1 MPKINIPQRQLTLEV
16 KAGSNLM
23 NSLLEAGLPVASSC
37 HGDGVCSMCRVKIEG
52 DVTPPEQYEV
62 DALKRNKCSE
72 GERLSCQISVD
83 ADITVATKYW

>member
-37 HGDGVCSMCRVKIEG
+37 HGDGVCSMCRVKVEGEVAAPANYEIE
-52 DVTPPEQYEV
+52 
-62 DALKRNKCSE
+62 ALKRNKCE
-72 GERLSCQISVD
+72 PNERLSCQINVSS
-83 ADITVATKYW
+83 DISVATKYW

>member
-52 DVTPPEQYEV
+52 DVAAPVNYEV
-62 DALKRNKCSE
+62 EALKRNKCE
-72 GERLSCQISVD
+72 PNERLSCQVEVIDDVSV
-83 ADITVATKYW
+83 VTKYW